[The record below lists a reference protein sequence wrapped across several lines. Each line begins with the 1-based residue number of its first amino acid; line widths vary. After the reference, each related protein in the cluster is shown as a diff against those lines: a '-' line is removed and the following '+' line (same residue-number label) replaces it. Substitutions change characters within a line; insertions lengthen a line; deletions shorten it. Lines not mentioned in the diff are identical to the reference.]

1 MEGGRG
7 VTSSLTFKCH
17 ENLFPQDFLVEVL
30 PLHFEGTVSLQCF
43 PFKLNYEYHPA
54 QSDLEWIIFEKNVYG
69 SRVYYYFFLYNALM
83 VRSSQGVRGCMWKR
97 MVFYIKQN
105 SSSVMY
111 GLKML
116 PILFLIRGIFST

>member
-1 MEGGRG
+1 MAHA
-7 VTSSLTFKCH
+7 F
-17 ENLFPQDFLVEVL
+17 
-30 PLHFEGTVSLQCF
+30 
-43 PFKLNYEYHPA
+43 
-54 QSDLEWIIFEKNVYG
+54 III
-69 SRVYYYFFLYNALM
+69 FLYNALM